1 MVTLAAG
8 WERKRGAREEA
19 GAPERGAGV
28 QEGGDDGLSL
38 GRDSVQGRTRGLR
51 IWRWAE
57 QGGGVQTD
65 SARELRAEGTL
76 GRSGCR
82 SWEDRVW

>member
-38 GRDSVQGRTRGLR
+38 GRDSVQGENQRPENLEVGR
-51 IWRWAE
+51 A
-57 QGGGVQTD
+57 GGW
-65 SARELRAEGTL
+65 SADRQCPGTA
-76 GRSGCR
+76 G
-82 SWEDRVW
+82 